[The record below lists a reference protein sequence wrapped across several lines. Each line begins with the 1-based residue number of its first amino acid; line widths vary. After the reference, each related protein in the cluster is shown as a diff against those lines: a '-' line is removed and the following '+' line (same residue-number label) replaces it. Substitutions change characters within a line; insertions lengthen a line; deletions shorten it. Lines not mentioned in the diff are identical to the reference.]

1 MAIYITYFY
10 ISLSKITFFFSYEK
24 QFFQCYMKC
33 IDITYISIHVRP
45 EIHSKISPVQ
55 IIAWDR
61 FQQNKLEEEAAV
73 PAPVYTEYSTCLHS
87 NEVSSTCSK
96 YKTKSHR
103 NFFSLL
109 SCATLLAESNQE
121 LYLRINFFSMET
133 YIFVYRLPQD
143 FSTKVINTFQVWSH
157 RISATHRPRF
167 QS

>member
-55 IIAWDR
+55 IIGWDR

-109 SCATLLAESNQE
+109 SCAALLAESNQE
-121 LYLRINFFSMET
+121 LYLRIKFFFHGNLYFCVQIT
-133 YIFVYRLPQD
+133 TGFL
-143 FSTKVINTFQVWSH
+143 N
-157 RISATHRPRF
+157 
-167 QS
+167 

>member
-1 MAIYITYFY
+1 ML
-10 ISLSKITFFFSYEK
+10 IS
-24 QFFQCYMKC
+24 KC

-45 EIHSKISPVQ
+45 KIYSKISPVQ
-55 IIAWDR
+55 IIARDR

-109 SCATLLAESNQE
+109 SCAALLAESNQE
-121 LYLRINFFSMET
+121 LYLRIKFFSMET

-143 FSTKVINTFQVWSH
+143 FSTKVINTFQV
-157 RISATHRPRF
+157 
-167 QS
+167 